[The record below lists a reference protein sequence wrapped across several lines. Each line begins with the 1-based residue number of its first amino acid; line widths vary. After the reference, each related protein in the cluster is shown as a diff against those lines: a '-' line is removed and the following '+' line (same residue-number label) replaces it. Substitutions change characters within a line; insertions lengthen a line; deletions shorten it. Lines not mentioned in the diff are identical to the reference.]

1 MWALIVQLILSGNLT
16 GLIWGVIRI
25 HKLALQAFV
34 TVTLVGLYDIF
45 PHKEALFISVG
56 NVSKTNNGMYL
67 YIDIGVT
74 RVAICYRV

>member
-1 MWALIVQLILSGNLT
+1 LWALIVQLILSGNLT

-34 TVTLVGLYDIF
+34 SVTLVGLYDIF

-56 NVSKTNNGMYL
+56 NVSKELTMT
-67 YIDIGVT
+67 YIYIL
-74 RVAICYRV
+74 ISE